1 MNILTIDCSKA
12 APRHSSNER
21 AIRESI
27 NALLLAMN
35 EQSVSAT
42 FFIHRSFHES
52 YPELV
57 KEINGENHDIGYLSD
72 QYNNIDDFEDSL
84 KSNITQLKELTGSN
98 IRSFKLAGTSLTSE
112 LTWIYPVLV
121 RHGFTASNSVMNHTV
136 IKNPALVNQ
145 IQKGASTDKHSTNYI
160 QDKPSI
166 NSAQD
171 KHSPN
176 TGQTR
181 RTFIRQNPSNEH
193 AYTGLSIHK
202 IDHNPFVAETT
213 FGNIIEH
220 PMSHYKIFGI
230 NTYPFSPR
238 NLKHLPY
245 FIHNFILHHSRNNII
260 SLSLSDIPS
269 IIQPLKKLTAK
280 HLFQTLQQS
289 ADVNSHLDI
298 PRLDLRTRMVK
309 S

>member
-1 MNILTIDCSKA
+1 MNILTIDCTTA
-12 APRHSSNER
+12 ASRNSSNER

-72 QYNNIDDFEDSL
+72 QYNNIDDFEEAL
-84 KSNITQLKELTGSN
+84 KSNINRLKELTGSN
-98 IRSFKLAGTSLTSE
+98 IRSYKQPGYTLTSE
-112 LTWIYPVLV
+112 LAWIYPVLA
-121 RHGFTASNSVMNHTV
+121 RHGFTARNSVMKVTQVTANFA
-136 IKNPALVNQ
+136 NP
-145 IQKGASTDKHSTNYI
+145 STN
-160 QDKPSI
+160 QSKPSGHTRPIMHRSEQI
-166 NSAQD
+166 NE
-171 KHSPN
+171 N
-176 TGQTR
+176 
-181 RTFIRQNPSNEH
+181 N
-193 AYTGLSIHK
+193 L
-202 IDHNPFVAETT
+202 HNNYNAPFLVETN

-220 PMSHYKIFGI
+220 PASNYKIFGI
-230 NTYPFSPR
+230 STYPFSPR

-245 FIHNFILHHSRNNII
+245 FIHNFLLHHSSNNII
-260 SLSLSDIPS
+260 SLSLSDIPA
-269 IIQPLKKLTAK
+269 ILKPLHKITAK

-289 ADVNSHLDI
+289 AEVNSALKI
-298 PRLDLRTRMVK
+298 PRLDLRARMSK